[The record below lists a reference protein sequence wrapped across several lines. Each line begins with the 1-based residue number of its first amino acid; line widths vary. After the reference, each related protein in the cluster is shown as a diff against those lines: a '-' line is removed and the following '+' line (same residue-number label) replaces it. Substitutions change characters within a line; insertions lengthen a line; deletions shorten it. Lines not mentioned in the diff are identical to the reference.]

1 MALVRRHGRGILD
14 RFILK
19 EMAGP
24 FIFGVMSFTMVFVAG
39 DLLFQIASLII
50 EKGISLGVVV
60 RLFLYRLPE
69 VIILTLP
76 MACLL
81 SSLLTFGKLSA
92 NSELVALK
100 ASGIA
105 FQRILRPV
113 IWGAIIVGFAA
124 LILNETVVP
133 FSNRAA
139 ENLMRYE
146 VMREKPSLLQ
156 EQVFLRD
163 ESQGELN
170 RVIYIEKLQPRKGT
184 MSNILV
190 QEFEKGKLRRIT
202 VGKTGLWKDGKW
214 WLNDGEVYQVGE
226 TGKVELLFHFDRQH
240 FELDLSPQQ
249 VEQASRKPK
258 EMSATEL
265 LVHIRL
271 LKAQGARLAPLWV
284 MFHLK
289 LAVPWASVVLAILG
303 ASLGVRSHR
312 TGSGVGFGLSVVIV
326 FVYYVVM
333 SFCKALGETEHMMP
347 FIAAWLPNVLFLL
360 VGSFF
365 ARKAND

>member
-1 MALVRRHGRGILD
+1 MKNRGILD
-14 RFILK
+14 RFILR
-19 EMAGP
+19 EMAGS
-24 FIFGVMSFTMVFVAG
+24 FFFGVMAFTMVFVAG

-50 EKGISLGVVV
+50 EKGISLCVVL
-60 RLFLYRLPE
+60 RLFVYRLPE
-69 VIILTLP
+69 VVILTLP

-81 SSLLTFGKLSA
+81 SALLTFGKLSA
-92 NSELVALK
+92 NSEIVALK
-100 ASGIA
+100 SSGIS

-113 IWGAIIVGFAA
+113 IIGAIFVGIVA

-146 VMREKPSLLQ
+146 VMREKPSILK

-163 ESQGELN
+163 ESNGQLN

-184 MSNILV
+184 MNNVLL
-190 QEFEKGKLRRIT
+190 QEFEGGKIKRIT

-214 WLNDGEVYQVGE
+214 WINDGEVFQVAE
-226 TGKVELLFHFDRQH
+226 NGKVELLFRFDRQQ
-240 FELDLSPQQ
+240 FDLNLSPQQ
-249 VEQASRKPK
+249 VEQASRKPS
-258 EMSATEL
+258 EMSAIEL
-265 LVHIRL
+265 LTQIRL
-271 LKAQGARLAPLWV
+271 LQAQGGNKAPLWV
-284 MFHLK
+284 LFHLR

-312 TGSGVGFGLSVVIV
+312 TGSGVGFGLSVMIV

-333 SFCKALGETEHMMP
+333 SLCKAFGETEHMPP
-347 FIAAWLPNVLFLL
+347 FLAAWIPNVVFLL
-360 VGSFF
+360 VGGYF